1 MCYTSSKSITVGGE
15 LKEVII
21 AGAVRTPVGN
31 LGGSLRTI
39 PAYDLAALVLNEVV
53 KRARIAPSLVDEVIM
68 AQNYQSGEYVN
79 IARMSLLKAG
89 WPVEVPALTVDR
101 RCCGGFDA
109 VCLAAM
115 TIQSGNADIVVAGGV
130 ESMSTA
136 EFYITGDVRWGL
148 GGTDDMPKGH
158 GYSSMW
164 GIPMYDRMQRGR
176 MMSQPQE
183 RFGVLPTMMSWAET
197 AAKQYDISREDVD
210 RWALLSHQ
218 RACAAIE
225 SGKFEDEII
234 PVQVPQRKG
243 EPVLVDR
250 DEHPRSD
257 TSMEA
262 LSKLRAVLSGV
273 CTAGNSSGENDGAAV
288 CVVMSA
294 EKARE
299 VGVEP
304 MAYLKSFAFSGAD
317 PRYTW
322 KAVPSAVN
330 KALQSGGLSLEQID
344 LIELH
349 EAFAAQVLA
358 NFAELEITE
367 KDHDRVNVNGSCIA
381 IGHPLGC
388 TGARILTTLLYEMRR
403 RNVRY
408 GLEAICGGG
417 GMGVCGILERK

>member
-1 MCYTSSKSITVGGE
+1 MLYLAVE
-15 LKEVII
+15 MKEVVI

-31 LGGSLRTI
+31 FGGSLREVA
-39 PAYDLAALVLNEVV
+39 AYDLAALVLNEVV
-53 KRARIAPSLVDEVIM
+53 KRAGIAPDMVDEVIM

-89 WPVEVPALTVDR
+89 WAVETPAFTVDR

-115 TIQSGNADIVVAGGV
+115 AIQSGNAEIVAAGGV

-148 GGTDDMPKGH
+148 GGRGDMPKGH
-158 GYSSMW
+158 GRLSTW
-164 GIPMYDRMQRGR
+164 GIPLYDRMLRGR
-176 MMSQPQE
+176 VMSQPEE

-197 AAKQYDISREDVD
+197 AAKQHGITRKDADS
-210 RWALLSHQ
+210 WALLSNQ

-225 SGKFEDEII
+225 AGKFKEEIV
-234 PVQVPQRKG
+234 PVPVPQLKG
-243 EPVLVDR
+243 EPVLFDR

-257 TSMEA
+257 TSLEA
-262 LSKLRAVLSGV
+262 LSRLRPVLDGV
-273 CTAGNSSGENDGAAV
+273 CTAGNSSSENDGAAA
-288 CVVMSA
+288 CLVMSA
-294 EKARE
+294 EKARQL
-299 VGVEP
+299 GVEP

-322 KAVPSAVN
+322 QAVPVAVD
-330 KALQSGGLSLEQID
+330 KALAAASLTLEQID

-358 NFAELEITE
+358 NFKELGLAR
-367 KDHDRVNVNGSCIA
+367 KDYARVNVNGSCIA
-381 IGHPLGC
+381 LGHPLGC
-388 TGARILTTLLYEMRR
+388 TGTRILTTLVYEMKRR
-403 RNVRY
+403 GVTY

-417 GMGVCGILERK
+417 GMGVCGIVERK

>member
-1 MCYTSSKSITVGGE
+1 M
-15 LKEVII
+15 KEVII
-21 AGAVRTPVGN
+21 ASAVRTPVGN
-31 LGGSLRTI
+31 LGGSLQTI

-53 KRARIAPSLVDEVIM
+53 KRAKITPNLVDEVIM

-89 WPVEVPALTVDR
+89 WPVEVPAFTVDR

-115 TIQSGNADIVVAGGV
+115 AIQSGNADIVVAGGV

-148 GGTDDMPKGH
+148 GGTGDMPKGH
-158 GYSSMW
+158 GHTSMW

-176 MMSQPQE
+176 VMSQPEE

-197 AAKQYDISREDVD
+197 AAKQYGISREDVD
-210 RWALLSHQ
+210 KWALLSHQ
-218 RACAAIE
+218 KACAAMK
-225 SGKFEDEII
+225 SGKFDDEII
-234 PVQVPQRKG
+234 PVSVPQRKG
-243 EPVLVDR
+243 EPVLFAS
-250 DEHPRSD
+250 DEHPRVD
-257 TSMEA
+257 TSLEA
-262 LSKLRAVLSGV
+262 LSKLRAVLNGV
-273 CTAGNSSGENDGAAV
+273 CTAGNSSGENDGAAA

-294 EKARE
+294 EKARQI
-299 VGVEP
+299 GVAP

-317 PRYTW
+317 PRYTYQ
-322 KAVPSAVN
+322 AVPTAVN
-330 KALQSGGLSLEQID
+330 EALQKEGLTLEQID

-358 NFAELEITE
+358 NFAELGITG
-367 KDHDRVNVNGSCIA
+367 KDRDRVNVNGSCIA

-388 TGARILTTLLYEMRR
+388 TGTRILTTLLYEMRR